1 MTTKGLTRISMLT
14 AVALTIFVVEL
25 QIPAPVPIPG
35 VKLGLANIVT
45 VCAMFLFGPADTALI
60 LATRILLGSFFSGR
74 ITSLFYSLAGGTLCY
89 LIMLLLRRIVSE
101 RQIWVCS
108 ILGAIAHNIG
118 QITMAILIT
127 RTPAL
132 ICYLPLLMVSGI
144 IAGTFTGLC
153 AQFVV
158 NRGVISEKSL

>member
-1 MTTKGLTRISMLT
+1 MLPFL
-14 AVALTIFVVEL
+14 LTIS
-25 QIPAPVPIPG
+25 
-35 VKLGLANIVT
+35 
-45 VCAMFLFGPADTALI
+45 PADTALI

-158 NRGVISEKSL
+158 NRGVISEKTL

>member
-1 MTTKGLTRISMLT
+1 MKTKRLTRISMLT

-60 LATRILLGSFFSGR
+60 LAARILLGSFFSGR

-101 RQIWVCS
+101 RQIWV
-108 ILGAIAHNIG
+108 
-118 QITMAILIT
+118 
-127 RTPAL
+127 
-132 ICYLPLLMVSGI
+132 
-144 IAGTFTGLC
+144 
-153 AQFVV
+153 
-158 NRGVISEKSL
+158 